1 MKIRISPSKF
11 RKNFAKMLLVMAA
24 STSFVTPP
32 LHAESADLEPYAA
45 EIGESKFLDLVVNK
59 YDLGSG
65 GPQVVAVS
73 DEIFV
78 ARRESDLV
86 RVFVELKNTLVQT
99 QVVQLPKVDDE
110 LAGAGKYIL
119 DLETRGNTDLFVSYL
134 EFYDDRAEC
143 EHVVVLQFK
152 VSNKRVIPSS
162 ARRVFTST
170 PCWSQLRKESLV
182 GGYTASG
189 RLAVDGERLFIE
201 GGMVMIELGHNLYP
215 NPGIAGLSGNFK
227 RDVASTNLFGSVT
240 EVNLKTLKYEKLSKG
255 HRNPQGLSW
264 DQYRKIL
271 WSSEHGPSGGC
282 ELNIIKKGKNYGW
295 PAVSLGREYFAEDLL
310 PANNSLKTKYGTHV
324 GYELPAFAWNP
335 SIGPSQLVVVPSKHP
350 FGPVWTH
357 DLLLSTLGDRSIYRI
372 TPDKGGKIIA
382 MEQIVIGHRI
392 RDLAIGASGLWA
404 STDDG
409 KLLSLKRFVSPAN

>member
-1 MKIRISPSKF
+1 
-11 RKNFAKMLLVMAA
+11 MLLVMTA

-32 LHAESADLEPYAA
+32 LHAESAYLEPYAA

-73 DEIFV
+73 DAIFV

-86 RVFVELKNTLVQT
+86 KVLVESKNTLVQT

-110 LAGAGKYIL
+110 LAGEGKYIL

-170 PCWSQLRKESLV
+170 PCWSQIRKESLA

-215 NPGIAGLSGNFK
+215 NPGIVGLSDNFK

-264 DQYRKIL
+264 DKYRKIL

-282 ELNIIKKGKNYGW
+282 ELNIIKKGKNQNTR
-295 PAVSLGREYFAEDLL
+295 LDR
-310 PANNSLKTKYGTHV
+310 
-324 GYELPAFAWNP
+324 
-335 SIGPSQLVVVPSKHP
+335 
-350 FGPVWTH
+350 FGPMIYYFQ
-357 DLLLSTLGDRSIYRI
+357 LS
-372 TPDKGGKIIA
+372 
-382 MEQIVIGHRI
+382 VIDQFIESHPTKAGR
-392 RDLAIGASGLWA
+392 
-404 STDDG
+404 
-409 KLLSLKRFVSPAN
+409 